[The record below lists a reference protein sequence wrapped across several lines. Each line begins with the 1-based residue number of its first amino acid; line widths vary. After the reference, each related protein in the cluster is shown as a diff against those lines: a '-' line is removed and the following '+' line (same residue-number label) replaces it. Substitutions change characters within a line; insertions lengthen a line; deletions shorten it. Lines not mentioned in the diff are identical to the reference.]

1 MSVETT
7 KIPNHQPSKRSRA
20 PPPPTKKPS
29 FEENKNGSL
38 SELEKDALTKNGSTE
53 ETAGTSSGDERQL
66 TVVLPEDKIV
76 KASVKRDTPILELLI
91 MIASKNKLNPTNYTI
106 AQPGVRLKDPLVQL
120 KPTQKLSDVVGD
132 TIHIIRKNQKQVFV
146 YKKEEKKS
154 AVIEPT
160 IRITVISSKNHK
172 MCLRVDPTKTLQEL
186 MPTICDERG
195 VELSNHTL
203 RLTTQPQDPLE
214 MSQTLEKSGAIEFLL
229 VDLNGQPAGV
239 EGGEADLMPEQKKKK
254 GSFFG
259 KLSKKKKG
267 YELGAGGIP
276 ESQPTNVMPPVE
288 KEKRSHRHTS
298 PSSLPPSEGLTQTT
312 GQEDEG
318 SNTLKKRRPAP
329 PPPPGKHVTTSTSA
343 SDDEKLDE
351 DSSLASNNTL
361 RKRRAPAPPRPT
373 SPPRRSVS
381 LGETSPHQIPVNLP
395 PPRPVS
401 PPIRASDAKEM
412 KQISNSQETSTSVKG
427 DKPSRPPKPPRPV
440 SLIRGT
446 SLESPSPTTEPQEPV
461 FVPPP
466 PPDMPPS
473 PSNPQ
478 EDVTKLI
485 EEGRLNQSF
494 DENLMDEEYR
504 EESPRV
510 HSESIS
516 SSLTET
522 GIDEAFEA
530 AIAMG
535 EAEIEAKKEEVAE
548 DSPHQ
553 HETDLEVNVA
563 GLILETKAE
572 GTEEGMDQESAQEE
586 GAKSQEMKETDE
598 VSSGE
603 IEQTA
608 LPAPNSS
615 HANCN
620 NEHGDGAL
628 ITHINETI
636 PATHLK
642 KLRQKGPVKVYAVY
656 DETTST
662 TKAGHSILVENGD
675 VTRSRS
681 KSDTSA
687 LEVPTRVRSERS
699 LSVLEKAK
707 PLEGM
712 KLSFMPESID
722 IVETPSVAMA
732 TVHVCTSSEIT
743 SCPSTRVNT
752 SNQSMAIS
760 QSHET
765 SDNDVS
771 FAEDLLRE
779 RKVNSTADNHS
790 IFIPGFTAKDSK
802 AKMELLSHMMKMSL
816 DADTQDTDDYPPHT
830 QADDTHDMF
839 EEKSVHALAF
849 EVTRESAEDSEG
861 NAGESI
867 EDQDEKVE
875 EKERKD
881 ATKMEES
888 YNKVEDENT
897 DETEEESVQ
906 EVVKEKEEMKAD
918 ERPKKDEKGKL
929 TSSEAPADTTVQK
942 LNEQYSALQEQ
953 LAALQK
959 QMVIPQQPGIM
970 EIQMQQLQQQ
980 ILLQQQIISQMMM
993 SSNQQPMVMPLAFQQ
1008 PGISPQQQMMLS
1020 PQQMMSP
1027 PQQMM
1032 ISPQQQIMSQ
1042 QMLSPQQQIM
1052 MSPQQL
1058 MMTPPMFSAV
1068 HSVPHNTAQPN
1079 VYTQQ
1084 VMPTATVQAQSTP
1097 ISSTHE
1103 LNESTVSTTQDVAL
1117 QINDDDSLSKNDE
1130 SPSKSDLVS
1139 IKDDSPSSDDVITS
1153 EHTSDIKDDHEP
1165 QPLSPPMKADE
1176 VSVCHPTYHFA
1187 RSRDVPKNEI
1197 TGVKASPPSTLR
1209 SPQHQQRPPLFKS
1222 PESNE
1227 KKEVTETE
1235 TKESPAAGNKEPTG
1249 TLGRRLTVDDHNI
1262 PPEERHMGDKADV
1275 SETEDK
1281 HVEDKADVSETED
1294 KHMSGEKSSISAFA
1308 VANSEASKPASSS
1321 VPKSPKQ
1328 KKSGF
1333 SLFKKKTPKYSY
1345 ILSAQKEFSRKS
1357 ETERQ
1362 RTSSNPPEP
1371 TNKSESDQGSRGR
1384 AHTLDSYDPTRETHS
1399 LTFHLVRGGSQR
1411 EMGDN
1416 VLISSKVP
1424 TYTTN
1429 EMHLNTDEQPV
1440 IPPRTSKPKTSNVK
1454 VSQANSSP
1462 QDGTTG
1468 ALILSNQSPISVV
1481 TNTTLT
1487 TVTTCS
1493 SAPTVKKIFNNK
1505 AFSWN

>member
-603 IEQTA
+603 IEQ
-608 LPAPNSS
+608 
-615 HANCN
+615 
-620 NEHGDGAL
+620 
-628 ITHINETI
+628 
-636 PATHLK
+636 
-642 KLRQKGPVKVYAVY
+642 
-656 DETTST
+656 
-662 TKAGHSILVENGD
+662 
-675 VTRSRS
+675 
-681 KSDTSA
+681 
-687 LEVPTRVRSERS
+687 
-699 LSVLEKAK
+699 
-707 PLEGM
+707 
-712 KLSFMPESID
+712 
-722 IVETPSVAMA
+722 
-732 TVHVCTSSEIT
+732 
-743 SCPSTRVNT
+743 
-752 SNQSMAIS
+752 
-760 QSHET
+760 
-765 SDNDVS
+765 
-771 FAEDLLRE
+771 
-779 RKVNSTADNHS
+779 
-790 IFIPGFTAKDSK
+790 TAKDSK